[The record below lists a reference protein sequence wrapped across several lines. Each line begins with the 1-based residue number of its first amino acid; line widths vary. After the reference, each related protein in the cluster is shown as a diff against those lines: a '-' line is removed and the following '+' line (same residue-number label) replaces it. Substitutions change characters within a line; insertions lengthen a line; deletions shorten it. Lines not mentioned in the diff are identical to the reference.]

1 MSEKSVI
8 LIGSSPT
15 SGKATINL
23 TLVHQLAAAG
33 QVVQVC
39 LLQDGVLAGLDAGW
53 AKRVRTEVPGATI
66 CALDED
72 LSLRGFGI
80 PDLAPGVVHLD
91 YAGLV
96 QAIMDDGVHVLGVL

>member
-1 MSEKSVI
+1 MSEKSII

-15 SGKATINL
+15 SGKAMTNL
-23 TLVHQLAAAG
+23 SLVRQLAAAG

-39 LLQDGVLAGLDAGW
+39 LLQDGVLAGLDANW
-53 AKRVRTEVPGATI
+53 AHTVRTEAPGAAI

-72 LSLRGFGI
+72 LALRGFGAT
-80 PDLAPGVVHLD
+80 DLAPGVGHLD

-96 QAIMDDGVHVLGVL
+96 QAIMDDGAHVIGVL

>member
-1 MSEKSVI
+1 MSKKSII

-15 SGKATINL
+15 SGKNMSNL
-23 TLVHQLAAAG
+23 ALVRQLAAAG
-33 QVVQVC
+33 QAVQVC

-53 AKRVRTEVPGATI
+53 AKTARTGAPSATI

-72 LSLRGFGI
+72 LALRGFGVQ
-80 PDLAPGVVHLD
+80 DLAPGVGHLD

-96 QAIMDDGVHVLGVL
+96 QVMLGDGVHVLGVL